1 MPTEFWA
8 EAVTTM
14 VYIVNQSSTSMVEN
28 LTPYEALTRSR
39 PNVEH
44 FKVFGC
50 LTFSLVDPQL
60 RAKFDAKSR
69 KGIFI
74 GYNNCSKAYKVVDP
88 ITKKINIDWDIQ
100 FFEKRS
106 QDWVKGNDVVS
117 STFAQVGDKDE
128 NLNNEQLSVSPAS
141 NS

>member
-1 MPTEFWA
+1 MTIDGSTIPHQNGVTERKNRTVTEMAHTMLKEKNMPTEFWA

-74 GYNNCSKAYKVVDP
+74 GYNDCSKAYKVVDP

-106 QDWVKGNDVVS
+106 
-117 STFAQVGDKDE
+117 
-128 NLNNEQLSVSPAS
+128 
-141 NS
+141 